1 MRVVVGIVCI
11 LTCMLGGCLF
21 KDEPAHVVATVNG
34 KAITLP
40 TLEALQEADM
50 SGMGIFEQFSLHKLR
65 EQYGRALGSLIIF
78 ELMLQDLESKGL
90 AVTEERVQ
98 AYEADIRADYPDDE
112 FEKYFEEND
121 LNLEAW
127 RTVLRYNL
135 ASKLFTEQVLRK
147 KFVPSLEKVE
157 AYYETHKERFTLEDS
172 YDLYVANAAERKPL
186 QGIKNVEDI
195 LAKLGEL
202 SPSEVSLSKSEV
214 PQDWQKMV
222 YALKDSACTSIFKEE
237 NQFLII
243 CLKEHSPSKV
253 LTAGE
258 AYIYIED
265 LLAEEEMAFM
275 FENWLKEKMLS
286 ADIRI
291 SKHLKQ
297 DIQ

>member
-50 SGMGIFEQFSLHKLR
+50 SGMGIFEQFSLHELR
-65 EQYGRALGSLIIF
+65 KQYGRALGSLIIF

-90 AVTEERVQ
+90 AVTAERVQ
-98 AYEADIRADYPDDE
+98 AYEADIRADYPDGE

-135 ASKLFTEQVLRK
+135 ALKLFTEQVLRK
-147 KFVPSLEKVE
+147 SFVPSLEKVE
-157 AYYETHKERFTLEDS
+157 AYYEAHKERFTLEES
-172 YDLYVANAAERKPL
+172 YDLYVVNAAERKTL
-186 QGIKNVEDI
+186 QGVKNIEDL
-195 LAKLGEL
+195 LARLGEL
-202 SPSEVSLSKSEV
+202 SPSEMSLSKGEV
-214 PQDWQKMV
+214 PQNWQKMV

-237 NQFLII
+237 KQFSVI
-243 CLKEHSPSKV
+243 CLKELRPSKV
-253 LTAGE
+253 LSAGE
-258 AYIYIED
+258 AYVYIEEF
-265 LLAEEEMAFM
+265 LAEEEMVFM
-275 FENWLKEKMLS
+275 FEKWLKEKILS
-286 ADIRI
+286 ANIRI
-291 SKHLKQ
+291 SKHLRQ